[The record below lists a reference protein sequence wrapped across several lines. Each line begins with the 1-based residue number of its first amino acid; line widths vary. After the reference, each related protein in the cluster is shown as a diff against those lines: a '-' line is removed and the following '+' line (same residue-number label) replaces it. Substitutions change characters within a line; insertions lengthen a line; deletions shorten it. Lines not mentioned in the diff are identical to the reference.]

1 MNKLVKCTKCGTEVS
16 ESESKKTSKGVLCKK
31 CARKR
36 TLAWV
41 IPVVLVALAGA
52 AAAIV
57 LTTREKSID
66 GFENNTA
73 INDSINVVVQDD
85 STLFQLGDAIA
96 VAPSTASQT
105 ASDIES
111 FKKLLEQSRAEA
123 EEQNN
128 GQIVIPS
135 IYTLFDYRSSVVK
148 DNALLKEYANAY
160 SETNKEAKVLIEGY
174 ACNLGTDEVNN
185 RISQERAENVK
196 RILAENGIPEGN
208 IEVKWYGKSRNAEFN
223 YNSKEEYRRVVVSI
237 K

>member
-1 MNKLVKCTKCGTEVS
+1 MNDLVKCKKCGTQVS

-36 TLAWV
+36 TLMWV
-41 IPVVLVALAGA
+41 IPIALVVLAGA
-52 AAAIV
+52 ATAIV
-57 LTTREKSID
+57 LSTREKSID

-85 STLFQLGDAIA
+85 STLFQLADAIA
-96 VAPSTASQT
+96 VAPSSASETASN
-105 ASDIES
+105 IES

-128 GQIVIPS
+128 GQITIPS

>member
-1 MNKLVKCTKCGTEVS
+1 MERLIKCTKCGTQVP

-36 TLAWV
+36 TLMWV
-41 IPVVLVALAGA
+41 IPVALVLLAGVA
-52 AAAIV
+52 TAIV
-57 LTTREKSID
+57 LSTREKSID

-128 GQIVIPS
+128 GQIAIPS
-135 IYTLFDYRSSVVK
+135 IFTLFDYRSSLVK

-160 SETNKEAKVLIEGY
+160 SETNKEAKVLVEGY

-196 RILAENGIPEGN
+196 RMLAENGIPEGN

-223 YNSKEEYRRVVVSI
+223 YDSKEEYRRVVVSI

>member
-1 MNKLVKCTKCGTEVS
+1 MANQVKCTKCGTEVP
-16 ESESKKTSKGVLCKK
+16 ESESKKTSKGLLCKK

-52 AAAIV
+52 TAAIV

-66 GFENNTA
+66 GFEKNTA
-73 INDSINVVVQDD
+73 VNDSVNVVVQDVSD
-85 STLFQLGDAIA
+85 AFQLANAIA
-96 VAPSTASQT
+96 VAPSTASEV
-105 ASDIES
+105 AGNIES

-128 GQIVIPS
+128 GQITIPS
-135 IYTLFDYRSSVVK
+135 IFTLFDYRSSVVK

-160 SETNKEAKVLIEGY
+160 SETNKEAKVLVEGY

-196 RILAENGIPEGN
+196 KMLAENGIPEEN

-223 YNSKEEYRRVVVSI
+223 YDSKEEYRRVIVSI

>member
-1 MNKLVKCTKCGTEVS
+1 MNDLVKCKKCGTQVS

-36 TLAWV
+36 TLMWV
-41 IPVVLVALAGA
+41 IPIALVVLAGA
-52 AAAIV
+52 ATAIV
-57 LTTREKSID
+57 LSTREKSIY

-85 STLFQLGDAIA
+85 STLFQLADAIA
-96 VAPSTASQT
+96 VAPSSASETASN
-105 ASDIES
+105 IES

-128 GQIVIPS
+128 GQITIPS

>member
-1 MNKLVKCTKCGTEVS
+1 MNDLVKCKKCGTQVS

-36 TLAWV
+36 TLMWV
-41 IPVVLVALAGA
+41 IPIALVVLAGA
-52 AAAIV
+52 ATAIV
-57 LTTREKSID
+57 LSTREKSID

-85 STLFQLGDAIA
+85 STLFQLGEAIA

-128 GQIVIPS
+128 GQIVIPA

-148 DNALLKEYANAY
+148 DDALLREYANAY

>member
-1 MNKLVKCTKCGTEVS
+1 MNDLVKCKKCGTQVS

-36 TLAWV
+36 TLMWV
-41 IPVVLVALAGA
+41 IPIALVVLAGA
-52 AAAIV
+52 ATAIV
-57 LTTREKSID
+57 LSTREKSID

-85 STLFQLGDAIA
+85 STLFQLADAIA
-96 VAPSTASQT
+96 VAPSSASETASN
-105 ASDIES
+105 IES

-128 GQIVIPS
+128 GQIVIPA

-148 DNALLKEYANAY
+148 DDALLKEYAKAY
-160 SETNKEAKVLIEGY
+160 SETNKEAKVIVDGF
-174 ACNLGTDEVNN
+174 ACNIGTDDVNN
-185 RISQERAENVK
+185 RISHERAENVK
-196 RILAENGIPEGN
+196 RILADNGIPNEN
-208 IEVKWYGKSRNAEFN
+208 IEVKWYGKSRNSEFN
-223 YNSKEEYRRVVVSI
+223 YNTAEEYRRVTITI

>member
-1 MNKLVKCTKCGTEVS
+1 MNELVKCTKCGTQVS

-36 TLAWV
+36 TLMWV
-41 IPVVLVALAGA
+41 IPIALVALAGA
-52 AAAIV
+52 ATAIV
-57 LTTREKSID
+57 LSTREKSID

-96 VAPSTASQT
+96 VAPSSASETASN
-105 ASDIES
+105 IES

-128 GQIVIPS
+128 GQIVIPA

-148 DNALLKEYANAY
+148 DDALLSEYANAY
-160 SETNKEAKVLIEGY
+160 SETNKAAKVLIEGY

-223 YNSKEEYRRVVVSI
+223 YDSKEEYRRVIVSI